1 MITKWQWSISL
12 IDFNSWPLSLLIVA
26 FIVVTLIIGWFG
38 IKMTKT
44 ARDLAQ
50 STGLGEAV
58 MGALFIGASTS
69 LSGITTS
76 ITAASAGYAELAVSN
91 GLGGIAAQ
99 TAFLALAD
107 IAYKRANLEH
117 AAASA
122 ENLFMTSF
130 LLALLTVHALA
141 LSIPTFCIFGVHP
154 ATIVL
159 IVSYIFGIYLL
170 NRTHETPMWLP
181 RKTKDT
187 SSEPKHKSHRLD
199 SHIWKLW
206 IRFSGYASIVAL
218 AGWALAQLAISLSEQ
233 SDLSHGIVG
242 GVFTAVSTSIP
253 ELVVAITAVRM
264 GALNLAVGDII
275 GGNAF
280 DTLFIAA
287 SDITYR
293 EGSIYADVSSA
304 EQFWLANS
312 MLMTTI
318 LLMGLIYRER
328 HGPGNIGVESVVLL
342 VLYLGGIIT
351 LSVVW

>member
-1 MITKWQWSISL
+1 MT
-12 IDFNSWPLSLLIVA
+12 DFGSWPLP
-26 FIVVTLIIGWFG
+26 FIVSAFTIVTLIIGWFG

-50 STGLGEAV
+50 STGLGEAL
-58 MGALFIGASTS
+58 MGAVFIGASTS

-76 ITAASAGYAELAVSN
+76 VSAAASGYAELAVSN

-107 IAYKRANLEH
+107 ITYKRANLEH

-122 ENLFMTSF
+122 ENLFMSAF
-130 LLALLTVHALA
+130 LLTLLAIHALA
-141 LSIPTFCIFGVHP
+141 LSVPTISIFGVHP
-154 ATIVL
+154 ATFVL
-159 IVSYIFGIYLL
+159 IIIYIFGVHLL
-170 NRTHETPMWLP
+170 ARTHETPMWLP
-181 RKTKDT
+181 KKTRDT
-187 SSEPKHKSHRLD
+187 SSEAEDKSRRHGN
-199 SHIWKLW
+199 HIWKLW
-206 IRFSGYASIVAL
+206 IRFTLYGTVVAL
-218 AGWALAQLAISLSEQ
+218 AGWSLAQLAIPLGEKSGLS
-233 SDLSHGIVG
+233 DGIVG
-242 GVFTAVSTSIP
+242 GIFTAVSTSIP

-287 SDITYR
+287 SDIAYR
-293 EGSIYADVSSA
+293 EGPIYADVSSA

-312 MLMTTI
+312 MLMTSV

-328 HGPGNIGVESVVLL
+328 HGPGNIGFESVVLL
-342 VLYLGGIIT
+342 ILYLGGLIT
-351 LSVVW
+351 LSLVV

>member
-1 MITKWQWSISL
+1 MVDL
-12 IDFNSWPLSLLIVA
+12 GSWPLALIIATFIGVA
-26 FIVVTLIIGWFG
+26 MIIGWFG

-50 STGLGEAV
+50 STGLGEAL

-69 LSGITTS
+69 LSGIMTS
-76 ITAASAGYAELAVSN
+76 VSAATAGYAELAVSN

-107 IAYKRANLEH
+107 IAYRKANLEH

-122 ENLFMTSF
+122 ENLFMSSF
-130 LLALLTVHALA
+130 LLTLLAIHALA
-141 LSIPTFCIFGVHP
+141 ISIPTVSIFGIHP
-154 ATIVL
+154 ATFIV
-159 IVSYIFGIYLL
+159 IITYIFGIHFLA
-170 NRTHETPMWLP
+170 RTHKTPMWLP
-181 RKTKDT
+181 KKTKDT
-187 SSEPKHKSHRLD
+187 SSEFENNSHRNKPN
-199 SHIWKLW
+199 IGKLW
-206 IRFSGYASIVAL
+206 MHFGGYASIVAL
-218 AGWALAQLAISLSEQ
+218 AGWSLAQLAIPLVEKTG
-233 SDLSHGIVG
+233 LSHGIVG

-280 DTLFIAA
+280 DTLFVSA
-287 SDITYR
+287 SDIAYR
-293 EGSIYADVSSA
+293 EGPIYADISNA

-312 MLMTTI
+312 MLMTGV

-328 HGPGNIGVESVVLL
+328 HGPGNIGLESVVLL
-342 VLYLGGIIT
+342 TLYIGGLIT
-351 LSVVW
+351 LSVVY